1 MKRKLSAIL
10 TAALF
15 GLLLG
20 STGRVCGQT
29 TDDGS
34 PTITLSDLKLD
45 QRRFT
50 EFLRDGQNEYMVATN
65 RLASQN
71 ELWVNNLAKAKVLV
85 KINLTLMDGNSS
97 LQSEDARIA
106 ALHRTFFTQSTIDRY
121 STAYRSLR
129 TQTYALEDSLRLLMD
144 KLTPAERRLIQ
155 KWLDQI
161 DNSKSIDDALKV
173 VQDVTDKVSR
183 SEDQGSKFSE
193 NNGNDNGNGGNDN
206 SNGGYNINSGADKL
220 ADGAI
225 NGDADAQSALYNA
238 LVQSGLSPEDA
249 HAAVDAAAKG
259 DLATILRLL
268 HKYPDNKYLQ
278 ALVNRLSESGDD
290 PLTPEETKQLIKAA
304 QDGDLDTIRHI
315 LQNHPNHRGANDP
328 DLNDQDFFTDNYQPH
343 RHGHQGGSGNN
354 SNDQGDNLNNGGNS
368 GNGGDISAPW
378 SEEEK
383 RDGRKDAHYL
393 DFVGGHIG
401 TEKLF
406 IWPDKVKPA
415 DEIDWVF
422 SIKPGD
428 EQPTADGGKKV
439 TYELVNDDPA
449 NADFEITAWE
459 GPDGK
464 TPSSERK
471 FTVTFPKPGEY
482 TVKVYGQTSK
492 YHHDFVIP
500 LSVTF

>member
-1 MKRKLSAIL
+1 
-10 TAALF
+10 
-15 GLLLG
+15 
-20 STGRVCGQT
+20 
-29 TDDGS
+29 
-34 PTITLSDLKLD
+34 
-45 QRRFT
+45 
-50 EFLRDGQNEYMVATN
+50 
-65 RLASQN
+65 
-71 ELWVNNLAKAKVLV
+71 
-85 KINLTLMDGNSS
+85 
-97 LQSEDARIA
+97 
-106 ALHRTFFTQSTIDRY
+106 
-121 STAYRSLR
+121 
-129 TQTYALEDSLRLLMD
+129 MD

-249 HAAVDAAAKG
+249 HA
-259 DLATILRLL
+259 
-268 HKYPDNKYLQ
+268 
-278 ALVNRLSESGDD
+278 
-290 PLTPEETKQLIKAA
+290 KQLIKAA

-393 DFVGGHIG
+393 DLVGGHIG